1 MGNLGHLS
9 GFLISLVKKFKTSVK
24 RRLKD
29 SFISLNEKPQGKPV
43 VNCRCSQED
52 EDGDGW
58 NSHLR
63 GTALRSI
70 IKKQSNGGERGF
82 GERIREFKMLGRE
95 SNILR
100 KACLER
106 IKKKKK
112 SYVFLNNSYL
122 GRFTAPGKEKLGRKK
137 KWSNYSTIL

>member
-1 MGNLGHLS
+1 ML
-9 GFLISLVKKFKTSVK
+9 
-24 RRLKD
+24 R
-29 SFISLNEKPQGKPV
+29 E
-43 VNCRCSQED
+43 
-52 EDGDGW
+52 EDGGEGW

-63 GTALRSI
+63 GTALKSI

-82 GERIREFKMLGRE
+82 RERIRKFKTPGRE
-95 SNILR
+95 SNVLR

-112 SYVFLNNSYL
+112 SYIFLNNSYL